1 MQAAAT
7 SAVVSSVQSIMGAAT
22 GIQATMTAPVMDQR
36 FTEYVPVE
44 SSPTMM
50 SIRANRLCPKGPAI
64 LLNGPKTTSKQ
75 HIRR

>member
-7 SAVVSSVQSIMGAAT
+7 SAVVSSVQGIMGAAT

-44 SSPTMM
+44 SSPTMI
-50 SIRANRLCPKGPAI
+50 SIRANRL
-64 LLNGPKTTSKQ
+64 
-75 HIRR
+75 